1 MKKSFFRL
9 VFFIL
14 LTALSLPVLF
24 SCSNANQAGEAFDE
38 SDTLRFTAEKLYSAT
53 SWTEELETD
62 RLTTGAGSV
71 KGISSKLNLSPLIV
85 AASVPS
91 ENSAVFPRLENFGSL
106 DTSLIPSSLRTSL
119 NSFCEAV
126 SNNNDSAA
134 ETFFKKDS
142 LYSLSLFYVD
152 FKRIFDEPLGISEY
166 EKKLAEWQKEQ
177 GETQKKESSEKEN
190 KDENSDVKNESTK
203 PEIVFFTDYVL
214 GEPFLDGI
222 YYEVPVLLT
231 GKKAGLTLSLFC
243 FEEAGIWKIDQIQI
257 ADWEIF

>member
-1 MKKSFFRL
+1 M
-9 VFFIL
+9 
-14 LTALSLPVLF
+14 
-24 SCSNANQAGEAFDE
+24 
-38 SDTLRFTAEKLYSAT
+38 
-53 SWTEELETD
+53 
-62 RLTTGAGSV
+62 
-71 KGISSKLNLSPLIV
+71 
-85 AASVPS
+85 
-91 ENSAVFPRLENFGSL
+91 
-106 DTSLIPSSLRTSL
+106 
-119 NSFCEAV
+119 
-126 SNNNDSAA
+126 
-134 ETFFKKDS
+134 
-142 LYSLSLFYVD
+142 YSLSLFYVD